1 MFDHIYFF
9 CFELLFTSINKLN
22 NVPNR
27 HSNCFLFV
35 YVFILI
41 EYTIIYRNTTSLE
54 NLILLKKK
62 LTVAELMVENTLE
75 VVDAAA
81 VAV

>member
-1 MFDHIYFF
+1 M
-9 CFELLFTSINKLN
+9 
-22 NVPNR
+22 
-27 HSNCFLFV
+27 LFV
-35 YVFILI
+35 CLCFFWI